1 MFARTW
7 RARIG
12 TTLGSRWLCTSGG
25 RRVSD
30 EIGSMPAGIHRK
42 GRRGSVRNSQSG
54 WAGAI
59 VRRLGRGF
67 LRLALAFWYCLL
79 DPDTPTRAK
88 AIILAAVGYFILP
101 VDAIPDVIPGV
112 GHTDDLGALA
122 LAVVAVLFHIKPE
135 HRRRAR
141 ERIGDS

>member
-1 MFARTW
+1 M
-7 RARIG
+7 
-12 TTLGSRWLCTSGG
+12 SE
-25 RRVSD
+25 
-30 EIGSMPAGIHRK
+30 EIGGLPTEIRRE
-42 GRRGSVRNSQSG
+42 GRRGSSRASRSG
-54 WAGAI
+54 WIGRAAH
-59 VRRLGRGF
+59 RLVRGF

-112 GHTDDLGALA
+112 GHTDDLAALA
-122 LAVVAVLFHIKPE
+122 LAVVAVLFHVKPE

>member
-1 MFARTW
+1 
-7 RARIG
+7 
-12 TTLGSRWLCTSGG
+12 
-25 RRVSD
+25 
-30 EIGSMPAGIHRK
+30 MPAEVHRK
-42 GRRGSVRNSQSG
+42 GSRRSSRASRSG
-54 WAGAI
+54 WIGRAAHRL
-59 VRRLGRGF
+59 VRGG

-112 GHTDDLGALA
+112 GHADDLGALA
-122 LAVVAVLFHIKPE
+122 LAVVAVLLHIKPD

-141 ERIGDS
+141 ERIGADQ

>member
-1 MFARTW
+1 M
-7 RARIG
+7 
-12 TTLGSRWLCTSGG
+12 
-25 RRVSD
+25 SD
-30 EIGSMPAGIHRK
+30 EIGSMPAGIHRE

-54 WAGAI
+54 WADAI
-59 VRRLGRGF
+59 VRRLGRRF

-122 LAVVAVLFHIKPE
+122 LAVVAVLFHIKAE
-135 HRRRAR
+135 HRLRAR

>member
-1 MFARTW
+1 M
-7 RARIG
+7 
-12 TTLGSRWLCTSGG
+12 
-25 RRVSD
+25 SD
-30 EIGSMPAGIHRK
+30 EIGGMPTEIHRK
-42 GRRGSVRNSQSG
+42 GERGSSPTSRSG
-54 WAGAI
+54 WLGA
-59 VRRLGRGF
+59 VAHRSGREC

-112 GHTDDLGALA
+112 GHADDLGALA

-141 ERIGDS
+141 ERIGDD

>member
-1 MFARTW
+1 M
-7 RARIG
+7 
-12 TTLGSRWLCTSGG
+12 SE
-25 RRVSD
+25 
-30 EIGSMPAGIHRK
+30 EIGSVPAEIHRK
-42 GRRGSVRNSQSG
+42 GRQESSRASRSG
-54 WAGAI
+54 WI
-59 VRRLGRGF
+59 RRAAYRLVQGV

-79 DPDTPTRAK
+79 DADTPTRAK

-141 ERIGDS
+141 ERIGADP